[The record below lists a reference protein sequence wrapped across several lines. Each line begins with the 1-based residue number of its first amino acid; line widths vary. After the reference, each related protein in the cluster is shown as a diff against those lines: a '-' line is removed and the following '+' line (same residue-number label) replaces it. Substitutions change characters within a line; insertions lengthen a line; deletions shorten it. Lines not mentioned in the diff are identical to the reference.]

1 MTVTGAKADVYWG
14 YALAATL
21 TSWTRDK
28 REFTA
33 TVVSQDEFRMTQQ
46 PLQIIVVTAVGR
58 WVWPVTS
65 LTVDGASLRAE
76 VA

>member
-1 MTVTGAKADVYWG
+1 MTVTGAEARIYWG
-14 YALAATL
+14 YALAATV
-21 TSWTRDK
+21 TKWTRHQ

-33 TVVSQDEFRMTQQ
+33 TLVSQDAFRMSQQ

-65 LTVDGASLRAE
+65 LSVDGESLRAE